1 MIYFGIGGTIY
12 LIIVFIVFIWRY
24 KNMIR
29 FQEGEFLISMVNFS
43 FPAWYAVLNVHR
55 KTIEIDGKLT
65 KAGIQS
71 WNEAIVYLEMYW
83 KTILIEIAIKSLFFP
98 ATFLVVVLMFA
109 TKKWNDFVDNYTFS
123 PFKSFKLEHK
133 EDRLGE
139 SDSYRLPSKIINYSM
154 QDNTEN
160 NDN

>member
-1 MIYFGIGGTIY
+1 MICFGIGGTIY
-12 LIIVFIVFIWRY
+12 LIIAFIVFIWRY

-29 FQEGEFLISMVNFS
+29 FQEGEFLISMVNGS
-43 FPAWYAVLNVHR
+43 FPAWYAALNVLR

-71 WNEAIVYLEMYW
+71 WNEAILHLEMYW
-83 KTILIEIAIKSLFFP
+83 KTILIEIAIKSLLFP
-98 ATFLVVVLMFA
+98 ITFLVGALIFA
-109 TKKWNDFVDNYTFS
+109 TKKWNGFIDSYTFS
-123 PFKSFKLEHK
+123 PFKGFKLEHK

-139 SDSYRLPSKIINYSM
+139 SDSYRLPCKIINHST

-160 NDN
+160 NDG